1 MSEEERRSNLRLN
14 VSYTARLKGFDGDGR
29 RWVEQATI
37 ENISPGGLRVRLRR
51 MLKTDAII
59 SVAMRFSTTPVEEP
73 TLRLVARALVV
84 WAEPLADGGC
94 EAAVE
99 FTRRRVF

>member
-1 MSEEERRSNLRLN
+1 MSDEERRTNLRLN

-29 RWVEQATI
+29 MWVEQATI
-37 ENISPGGLRVRLRR
+37 ENISPGGLRVRTKR
-51 MLKTDAII
+51 MLKVDAIVSI
-59 SVAMRFSTTPVEEP
+59 AMRLSTTPGEEP
-73 TLRLVARALVV
+73 ALRLVARAMVV
-84 WAEPLADGGC
+84 RTEPLVDGGC